1 MPDLEMLLRDVK
13 PAPNPNW
20 AARLDKRAAAGFPS
34 PPSRRQRFVRGIRD
48 HFAALSLA
56 TATVGALF
64 LIVVVIGKN
73 VDTGGNDSASG
84 GTVAAMA
91 TPGASEGSVTREK
104 SSADSAAGAS
114 SPPLSAPTLRGAAP
128 DAPRSVL
135 KNASITL
142 TTTVGDV
149 QGLSDR
155 AIRVADTLGGYVA
168 DSSVETTGS
177 RATASV
183 TLKVPAAKLDDALA
197 QLSKLGHVSSRSQET
212 QDLTD
217 QREVLE
223 AAVRDA
229 RADREGLRNRL
240 EKATTDKQRD
250 RLRAQLNTASRRVTR
265 TQRQVA
271 ELNNA
276 VSYATIDLTI
286 RGKKAGGAAAAADD
300 RWTPG
305 DAVRDAGRVL
315 EVIAGVVLIGLAI
328 LLPVAIL
335 AALAAY
341 ANRGLT
347 RRRRERALEAS

>member
-1 MPDLEMLLRDVK
+1 
-13 PAPNPNW
+13 
-20 AARLDKRAAAGFPS
+20 
-34 PPSRRQRFVRGIRD
+34 VRGIRD

-64 LIVVVIGKN
+64 VAILVIANIDAGS
-73 VDTGGNDSASG
+73 NDSGGSG
-84 GTVAAMA
+84 SVAAMKA
-91 TPGASEGSVTREK
+91 APETAVG
-104 SSADSAAGAS
+104 SADSSAGS
-114 SPPLSAPTLRGAAP
+114 SAPPLAAPTIPRGAES
-128 DAPRSVL
+128 RSVL

-168 DSSVETTGS
+168 TSSVDTTGS
-177 RATASV
+177 RATATL
-183 TLKVPAAKLDDALA
+183 TLKVPSAKLDDALS

-240 EKATTDKQRD
+240 AKATTDKQRD
-250 RLRAQLNTASRRVTR
+250 RLRAQLNSASRRVTR

-271 ELNNA
+271 ELNNTVA
-276 VSYATIDLTI
+276 YATVELTI
-286 RGKKAGGAAAAADD
+286 RGKRASGAAAAQGD

-305 DAVRDAGRVL
+305 DAVKDAGRVL
-315 EVIAGVVLIGLAI
+315 EVVAGVLVIVLAI
-328 LLPVAIL
+328 LLPLGIL
-335 AALAAY
+335 AVLAVLG
-341 ANRGLT
+341 NRVI
-347 RRRRERALEAS
+347 RRRRRDRALEMV